1 MELNVKFKHTTGGLK
16 TPKVEE
22 GSLINIYASEEVII
36 GPAESKFVKTNTVL
50 EVPEG
55 YVLMITP
62 PPAMTENV
70 PIRFAN
76 SVVFIESGNKEELSI
91 LLENVTPVGARK
103 NLAPEFTHLDGEKVT
118 NNYSKGYL
126 PIGTVV
132 VRKNDIIGKAFLLKV
147 ESFAIS
153 RTTKKVTE
161 NEKEQL

>member
-1 MELNVKFKHTTGGLK
+1 MELEIKFKHTTAGLK
-16 TPKVEE
+16 LPKVED
-22 GSLINIYASEEVII
+22 GHMINIYASEEVII

-62 PPAMTENV
+62 PTAMTENV
-70 PIRFAN
+70 PIRYAN
-76 SVVFIESGNKEELSI
+76 SVVFVPSGSKNEVML

-103 NLAPEFTHLDGEKVT
+103 NLAPEFTYLDGEKLT

-132 VRKNDIIGKAFLLKV
+132 VRKNDIVGKAFLLKV

-153 RTTKKVTE
+153 RTTKKV
-161 NEKEQL
+161 